1 MEKKKYVSIAFAL
14 CISLFALYPAI
25 INEYHLLDDDAL
37 ERLFFIH
44 DMKEEVFDDGLISEF
59 YPDYPYNMPAVVYL
73 YMFLSYF
80 LSLQRAIVLVSLIC
94 AIVSAYFLYE
104 TARYLYGSTGA
115 LFTIII
121 GIPFFW
127 SATFFTGI
135 EQTLGFMFFMIFLYF
150 LVRKRF
156 RVASLFIFL
165 LGITYPILM
174 LCAGASYAV
183 FAFKRWKEYLYL
195 FLSGI
200 GIITFMFLFISPVS
214 LFTLGDFLDYSKES
228 IPENGPHG
236 IEPFHFDTFWQGA
249 FHARSE
255 YFMGIDLYDPVEGY
269 RFENNGFFLLLVFL
283 ILSSIAVFSF
293 GDRFVWSHIVLGI
306 FIYFTSY
313 FLFFELNFFYPER
326 YFQYLVWVPLIFVV
340 GKNVSI
346 LYSYLRDKVP
356 NYAGYV
362 LLLVCIIIVAAYVPH
377 IRFDH
382 HSCNYPETIDFFRE
396 NDAGLIGGFPG
407 GNSVMDCIPFYAK
420 EDVFVNRVVI
430 NIYRPSYYEP
440 LKGRINESLEAYFSE
455 DMREVESFCRE
466 NNLTHIVVE
475 KEKYSN
481 LESQQH
487 FYKLWDL
494 EKHIGRD
501 FVLPKIKPVASSGT
515 ISIVSCDSVIS

>member
-1 MEKKKYVSIAFAL
+1 MEKKKYVSLAFVL
-14 CISLFALYPAI
+14 CISYFALYPAI

-59 YPDYPYNMPAVVYL
+59 YPSYPYNMPAVVYL

-94 AIVSAYFLYE
+94 AIVSAYFLYD
-104 TARYLYGSTGA
+104 TAKYLYGSTGA
-115 LFTIII
+115 LFTVLI

-127 SATFFTGI
+127 SATFFTGV

-156 RVASLFIFL
+156 KIASLFIFL
-165 LGITYPILM
+165 MGITYPILM
-174 LCAGASYAV
+174 VCAGASYAV
-183 FAFKRWKEYLYL
+183 FVFPRMKQYAYLI
-195 FLSGI
+195 LSGVFVL
-200 GIITFMFLFISPVS
+200 GFMFLFISPVQ
-214 LFTLGDFLDYSKES
+214 LITLGDFLEYQDPH

-269 RFENNGFFLLLVFL
+269 RFEINGFFLLLL
-283 ILSSIAVFSF
+283 IFVLSSIAVSSF
-293 GDRFVWSHIVLGI
+293 GDRFLWVHIVLGF
-306 FIYFTSY
+306 FIYLTSY
-313 FLFFELNFFYPER
+313 FFFFELNFFYPER

-340 GKNVSI
+340 GKNLSI
-346 LYSYLRDKVP
+346 LYDRLRDRVP

-362 LLLVCIIIVAAYVPH
+362 LLLICIIVLAAYVPH
-377 IRFDH
+377 LRFDH
-382 HSCNYPETIDFFRE
+382 HSCDYPATIDYFRE

-440 LKGRINESLEAYFSE
+440 LKERINESLEAYFSE
-455 DMREVESFCRE
+455 DIQDVESFCRE

-475 KEKYSN
+475 MDKFSN

-487 FYKLWDL
+487 FYKLWNL
-494 EKHIGRD
+494 EKYAGKD
-501 FVLPKIKPVASSGT
+501 FVLPKIDPVHSNGP
-515 ISIVSCDSVIS
+515 ISIVSCGSVIS